1 MIRLASALI
10 LVGLVPVVQVLLET
24 TGPTA
29 TRFTFVGV
37 PCLAAGIVLY
47 VVARL
52 RSSAQ

>member
-10 LVGLVPVVQVLLET
+10 LVGLVPVVQVLIET

-37 PCLAAGIVLY
+37 PCLGLGILLY
-47 VVARL
+47 LLGRL
-52 RSSAQ
+52 RDSAH